1 MAGRFRR
8 IYRRTQLHPHPSN
21 PSLYARLRYLDR
33 IMHQHP
39 ELIVEADE
47 AQLARISE
55 LVDGVLDD
63 LACNDYIS
71 AELELERAAQPLGV
85 IKDV

>member
-8 IYRRTQLHPHPSN
+8 IYRRTQLHPHSSN

-33 IMHQHP
+33 IMRQHP

-47 AQLARISE
+47 VQLARIAE

-63 LACNDYIS
+63 MAENEAIG
-71 AELELERAAQPLGV
+71 AELKIDPE
-85 IKDV
+85 